1 MFSRKILYNLHIVQ
15 SINFSLGEI
24 GHPVAHYGSMSPLE
38 QDAKSAAEVG
48 DSLTLKLS
56 GVPGHHTSK
65 LFHLPLST
73 WVPATQG
80 FCHQEEEGDPLLP
93 TVLFSSPEL
102 TVMGKVERVTRL
114 RGCPHHCGVI

>member
-1 MFSRKILYNLHIVQ
+1 
-15 SINFSLGEI
+15 
-24 GHPVAHYGSMSPLE
+24 MSPLE

-80 FCHQEEEGDPLLP
+80 FCHQGEEGDPLLP

-102 TVMGKVERVTRL
+102 AVMGKVEGMTGL
-114 RGCPHHCGVI
+114 RDCPHHCGVI

>member
-1 MFSRKILYNLHIVQ
+1 MGLDRAPIEFQKLFFLKPP
-15 SINFSLGEI
+15 I